1 MFERLVSRWFRY
13 SESDYNG
20 FIRAMLENNIDAM
33 EDYINGVAL
42 RIFSSFDTGGSTRRQ
57 EPEKFYYGFVLGLMV
72 DLKDRYV
79 ITSNRES
86 GYGSYDVML
95 EPRHADLDFAIILEF
110 KVFDKYGE
118 KSLEET
124 VQSALQQIEEKQYAA
139 ALEAKGIDAA
149 RIRKYGFA
157 FEGKNVL
164 IGSC

>member
-1 MFERLVSRWFRY
+1 M
-13 SESDYNG
+13 
-20 FIRAMLENNIDAM
+20 DA
-33 EDYINGVAL
+33 
-42 RIFSSFDTGGSTRRQ
+42 
-57 EPEKFYYGFVLGLMV
+57 
-72 DLKDRYV
+72 
-79 ITSNRES
+79 
-86 GYGSYDVML
+86 
-95 EPRHADLDFAIILEF
+95 AIILEF

-139 ALEAKGIDAA
+139 ALEAKGIDAN